1 MDEADEVL
9 PLASSQGGKLF
20 HVIRSSFVDSLEA
33 SLKSYHT
40 RLTQV
45 HSSQGFTSHTVV
57 FPVLTLHQSTLNLAY
72 LYRMLT
78 SYFLSLRANSLNV
91 CKNILPWMVCK
102 FGVTV
107 HPNGVVGWW
116 HSHFSLHF
124 FFLMHLKRKC
134 LRCQCSFLIWE

>member
-1 MDEADEVL
+1 MEEADEVL
-9 PLASSQGGKLF
+9 PLANSQGGKLF

-45 HSSQGFTSHTVV
+45 HSSQGFASHTV
-57 FPVLTLHQSTLNLAY
+57 TLHQSTLNLAY

-107 HPNGVVGWW
+107 HPNGIVG
-116 HSHFSLHF
+116 
-124 FFLMHLKRKC
+124 
-134 LRCQCSFLIWE
+134 